1 MSEWRPQAILFDLD
15 DTLSDHLACA
25 RAGLVDQQR
34 RHPEVLGSRDL
45 AELESIHSETLELTH
60 SQMMAGELSMEEA
73 RLTRTQRFWSH
84 FGVDLSD
91 AQADAEQ
98 QHWREAYAAAHGV
111 VRGTYELL
119 DRLSSD
125 GYRLGVIT
133 NNLEQEQ
140 HAKLKR
146 LGIYDHFEMLAIS
159 EEVGVPKPDPHIFN
173 VALERMQLAVDDVM
187 MVGDSLTSDIAG
199 ALGVGM
205 RCVWIDRHGKGADAA
220 PSGVSAVIS
229 PDFSDLE
236 ASLLA
241 ITQAG

>member
-98 QHWREAYAAAHGV
+98 QQWREAYAAAHGV

-140 HAKLKR
+140 HAKIAAQRAEERYRQSYQDCHTIVTQIVDFACKVAEYNQLTER
-146 LGIYDHFEMLAIS
+146 FGHFELVAVFDDIYFW
-159 EEVGVPKPDPHIFN
+159 GVIENF
-173 VALERMQLAVDDVM
+173 
-187 MVGDSLTSDIAG
+187 
-199 ALGVGM
+199 
-205 RCVWIDRHGKGADAA
+205 
-220 PSGVSAVIS
+220 
-229 PDFSDLE
+229 
-236 ASLLA
+236 
-241 ITQAG
+241 